1 MIVMGYHAVESLLAS
16 EIPVKAVFVIQKD
29 AGRGGALRS
38 LATERKIPWREF
50 IAKDRTRFEAEFR
63 RAGGTPQEFESA
75 QGIFAEIGEV
85 PLKEHLPMLREAK
98 EKEPYPV
105 IVYLDSVTDP
115 QNVGSILR
123 SAAFFGVSGLVLTE
137 HRSAAITPATLK
149 ISSGGFVHVPI
160 SRVTNLSRSLEEA
173 KEEGYWVVGLSE
185 HATETF
191 DTARMDAP
199 ICLVIGNEESG
210 IRALTAKT
218 CDYTLSLPSRGGLM
232 SLNAATATAVALTLL
247 RDRQDRAT
255 GESGDSEEE

>member
-1 MIVMGYHAVESLLAS
+1 MIVMGYHAVESLLQSA
-16 EIPVKAVFVIQKD
+16 IPVKGVFVLQKE
-29 AGRGGALRS
+29 AGRGSDLKSMASDR
-38 LATERKIPWREF
+38 RVPWREF
-50 IAKDRTRFEAEFR
+50 IAKDKPRFEAEFR

-85 PLKEHLPMLREAK
+85 PMKGHLQMLREAK
-98 EKEPYPV
+98 EREPYPV

-160 SRVTNLSRSLEEA
+160 ARVTNLNRSLDEA
-173 KEEGYWVVGLSE
+173 KEEGFWVVGLSE

-191 DTARMDAP
+191 DTARVDAP

-210 IRALTAKT
+210 IRNLTAKT
-218 CDYTLSLPSRGGLM
+218 CDYTLSLPAKGGLI

-247 RDRQDRAT
+247 RDRQDQV
-255 GESGDSEEE
+255 SQDSDGEEE